1 MNTYGAPFLHECW
14 TGRSPQLRPITVRGG
29 LHISLP
35 PQSTRTRSHTHTHTQ
50 GVLCGQNPAFPH
62 HMLPLGEPM
71 MTRRPSL
78 LMASSLRVYFPC
90 NSKRSRRASKNGR
103 RIRHVRAEQKYR
115 GREKSKCDVTT
126 CVDRRSRCRS
136 ERWGDGDWSC
146 RFCVCVVCW
155 YHA

>member
-35 PQSTRTRSHTHTHTQ
+35 PQSTRTRSHTHTQ

-136 ERWGDGDWSC
+136 ERWGDGDGVAD
-146 RFCVCVVCW
+146 FVC
-155 YHA
+155 A